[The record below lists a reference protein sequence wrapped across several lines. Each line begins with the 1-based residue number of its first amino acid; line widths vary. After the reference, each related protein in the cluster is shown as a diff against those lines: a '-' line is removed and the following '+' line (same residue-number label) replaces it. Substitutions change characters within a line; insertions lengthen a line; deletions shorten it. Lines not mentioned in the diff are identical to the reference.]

1 MDQIGPKP
9 EKAVADEPMLRN
21 YWTEFDDSFTKRRAV
36 VWNGAV
42 LDFISI
48 RALKFEQIICYN

>member
-9 EKAVADEPMLRN
+9 KKAVADEPMLRN
-21 YWTEFDDSFTKRRAV
+21 YRIDFVDFFTKRRAV
-36 VWNGAV
+36 VCNGAV

-48 RALKFEQIICYN
+48 GLL